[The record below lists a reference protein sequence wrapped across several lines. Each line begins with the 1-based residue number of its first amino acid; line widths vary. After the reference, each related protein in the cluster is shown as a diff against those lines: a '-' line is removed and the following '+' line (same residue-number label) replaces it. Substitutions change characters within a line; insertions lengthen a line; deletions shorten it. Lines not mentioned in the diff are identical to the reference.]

1 MALRGDALLQ
11 ASDALL
17 QVGVFLYEC
26 ASKDYK
32 FWLHRMVDNGMVV
45 GGTFQQVGSY
55 SERASR
61 GEAPVCTV
69 MRWGTYEEAYNS
81 FLAENPQ
88 YHQVLT
94 GRLFEE
100 VWQRNFANITLGCRR
115 VDCGNDCLWCKYCA
129 EPEG

>member
-1 MALRGDALLQ
+1 MAQRGDALLQ
-11 ASDALL
+11 AGDALL

-26 ASKDYK
+26 ASKYHK
-32 FWLHRMVDNGMVV
+32 FWLHRMVDNKMIV

-55 SERASR
+55 SERANR

-69 MRWGTYEEAYNS
+69 MRWGTYEEAYDS
-81 FLAENPQ
+81 FLAENPLT
-88 YHQVLT
+88 VLT
-94 GRLFEE
+94 GRLFDE
-100 VWQRNFANITLGCRR
+100 VWQQNFPNIMLGCRR